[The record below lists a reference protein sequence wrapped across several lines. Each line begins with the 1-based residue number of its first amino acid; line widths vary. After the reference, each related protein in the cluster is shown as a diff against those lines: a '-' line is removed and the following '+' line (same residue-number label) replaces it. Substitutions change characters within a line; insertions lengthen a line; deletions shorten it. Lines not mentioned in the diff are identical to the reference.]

1 MKRNQFILSALTV
14 AIAPLAA
21 VDQNKKIMQRTGR
34 GFKINAADSSNPI
47 EHFISSE
54 ANKTI

>member
-21 VDQNKKIMQRTGR
+21 VDQNKKICKEPVEGL
-34 GFKINAADSSNPI
+34 K
-47 EHFISSE
+47 
-54 ANKTI
+54 